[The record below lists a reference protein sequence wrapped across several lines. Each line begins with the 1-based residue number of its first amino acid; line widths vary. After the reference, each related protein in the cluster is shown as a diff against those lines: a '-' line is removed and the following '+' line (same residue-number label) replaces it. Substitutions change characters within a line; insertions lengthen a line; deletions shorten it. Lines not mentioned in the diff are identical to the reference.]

1 MQTAQQGSQYVFP
14 ALGTFYERC
23 QRFTWPIF
31 RVALGLWFVPHGCQK
46 LFGWFDGNIAGTAKG
61 MAAAGIEPAMF
72 WAYYIGTLE
81 LVGGLLL
88 AVGFL
93 TRPVAALFFGF
104 MFVAAFHV
112 NMKAGYFWTSR
123 GMEMPLLLLVLSLLV
138 LIRGGGEYSVDR
150 RIGREI

>member
-1 MQTAQQGSQYVFP
+1 MQTAQQGSRYVFP
-14 ALGTFYERC
+14 ALGALYERC
-23 QRFTWPIF
+23 QRFAYPIL
-31 RVALGLWFVPHGCQK
+31 RVAYGLWFVPHGCQK
-46 LFGWFDGNIAGTAKG
+46 LFGWFGGNIAGTAKG
-61 MAAAGIEPAMF
+61 MAAAGIVPEMF

-112 NMKAGYFWTSR
+112 NIKAGYFWTSR
-123 GMEMPLLLLVLSLLV
+123 GMEMPLLLLVLSV
-138 LIRGGGEYSVDR
+138 VILIRGGGDLSVDR
-150 RIGREI
+150 RIGREV